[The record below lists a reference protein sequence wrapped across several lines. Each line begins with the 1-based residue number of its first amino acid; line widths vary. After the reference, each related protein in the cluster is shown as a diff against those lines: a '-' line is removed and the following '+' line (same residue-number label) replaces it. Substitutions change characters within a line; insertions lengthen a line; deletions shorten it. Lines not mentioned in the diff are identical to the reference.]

1 MDSACT
7 MHKWPTDGLPPLLM
21 FKIGPTSL
29 PVARGRR
36 MDQAGQRL
44 ALLKVGSGRRSDDYI
59 WRKYLHTDAP
69 DTRDPCL
76 QMTAASFGVDK

>member
-44 ALLKVGSGRRSDDYI
+44 TLLKVGSGRHSDDYI